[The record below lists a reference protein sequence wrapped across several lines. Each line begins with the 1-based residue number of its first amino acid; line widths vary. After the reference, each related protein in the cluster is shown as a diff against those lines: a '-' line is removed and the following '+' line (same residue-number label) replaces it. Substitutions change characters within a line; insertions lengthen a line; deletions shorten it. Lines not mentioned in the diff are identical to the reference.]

1 MKPSASLLCCVN
13 DYERFKQT
21 EREYKRLARGDIET
35 VYFYNEN
42 NDSIAKVYNRL
53 IEWASSDT
61 LVFSHQDAYPLEEG
75 WDEKIIS
82 YLNYLNGG
90 VGIVGFAGSDA
101 FPTTGM
107 WWAHPRRYGHL
118 SQGGSPLDFEGE
130 LPHEV
135 RVLDGFAFGC
145 KKKICQEISFDE
157 RYPSV
162 HLVVEDFCLEAGK
175 RFSVLVI
182 PLLFMHLSPGDTGNE
197 MWRKSYQIFREK
209 WEVEFK

>member
-1 MKPSASLLCCVN
+1 VN
-13 DYERFKQT
+13 DYERFRKSEQ
-21 EREYKRLARGDIET
+21 EYKRLARGGLET
-35 VYFYNEN
+35 SYLYNERG
-42 NDSIAKVYNRL
+42 DSLAKVYNELVRK
-53 IEWASSDT
+53 STSDI
-61 LVFSHQDAYPLEEG
+61 LVFTHQYAYPLEEG
-75 WDEKIIS
+75 WDETLRY
-82 YLNYLNGG
+82 YLEGEVG
-90 VGIVGFAGSDA
+90 VVGFAGSDA